1 MALYGHEID
10 DTVTPLEAGL
20 QWVVK
25 LEASDF
31 IGRQALVELKETGLT
46 RKLVG
51 FNVEGR
57 GIARQGHKVI
67 DDGQEVGHVT
77 SGTFSPTLEKALG
90 MAYVPV
96 SMAVSGTSVSLDIR
110 GKVVPAGIVDL
121 PFYKRAR

>member
-1 MALYGHEID
+1 M
-10 DTVTPLEAGL
+10 
-20 QWVVK
+20 
-25 LEASDF
+25 
-31 IGRQALVELKETGLT
+31 LT

-57 GIARQGHKVI
+57 GISRQGHKVI
-67 DDGQEVGHVT
+67 ADGKEVGFVT

-96 SMAVSGTSVSLDIR
+96 SMAASGSSVSLDIR
-110 GKVVPAGIVDL
+110 GKHVPAVIVDL